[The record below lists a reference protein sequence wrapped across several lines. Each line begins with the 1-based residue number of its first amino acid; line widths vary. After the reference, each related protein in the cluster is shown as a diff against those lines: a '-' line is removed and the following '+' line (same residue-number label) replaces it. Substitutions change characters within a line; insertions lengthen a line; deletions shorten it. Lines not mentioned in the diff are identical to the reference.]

1 MRSLWL
7 LILGDVAALVAFGLL
22 GVASH
27 ERSVS
32 VEIIARS
39 IVPFVVAWLFVGG
52 GFGMFGNDAQKGR
65 VDPGWF
71 LMAWLISG
79 VSAMIAR
86 SIIFDRELIT
96 AFFVIGLAGYG
107 LFLASWRVVY
117 YRIVRRRDPSS
128 GTSTGPP
135 IKEGTNG

>member
-1 MRSLWL
+1 MRSPWL
-7 LILGDVAALVAFGLL
+7 LVLGDIAALVAFGLL

-27 ERSVS
+27 EKSVG
-32 VEIIARS
+32 VDIIARS
-39 IVPFVVAWLFVGG
+39 VVPFVIAWLLVGA
-52 GFGMFGNDAQKGR
+52 GFWMFGNEAQKGR

-71 LMAWLISG
+71 LTAWLIAG

-86 SIIFDRELIT
+86 SIIFDRELIS

-107 LFLASWRVVY
+107 LFLAGWRVAY
-117 YRIVRRRDPSS
+117 YRIVRRRDPLS
-128 GTSTGPP
+128 GTSTGTP